1 MTQALVQVGMQVVAH
16 VAVFFNQSQ
25 RLFVAYKLLLE
36 TAALRSLVIR
46 IGNIAD
52 GNALTAVSS
61 TNPVGVWQVNADGR
75 SGIFVASQ
83 HSGTNH
89 VGRHTFYY
97 RLAETRIYWRVI
109 LEPLGVLA
117 DGLCAMSGLFV
128 DILHQAFPRTF
139 QS

>member
-1 MTQALVQVGMQVVAH
+1 MQVVAH
-16 VAVFFNQSQ
+16 VAVFLYQAQ
-25 RLFVAYKLLLE
+25 CLFVAHKLLLK
-36 TAALRSLVIR
+36 TVTLRGLVIR
-46 IGNIAD
+46 IGNVTD
-52 GNALTAVSS
+52 GNAFTAVSS

-75 SGIFVASQ
+75 SGIFVATQ

-89 VGRHTFYY
+89 IGRYAFYY
-97 RLAETRIYWRVI
+97 RLTETLIYGRVI